1 MLDIVLKKEKR
12 TYGGQETR
20 AASQQQGFLSEP
32 VLLNMILVQQKS
44 LVNLHTSYVES
55 V

>member
-1 MLDIVLKKEKR
+1 MKWKSNMLDIVLKKEKR

-44 LVNLHTSYVES
+44 
-55 V
+55 